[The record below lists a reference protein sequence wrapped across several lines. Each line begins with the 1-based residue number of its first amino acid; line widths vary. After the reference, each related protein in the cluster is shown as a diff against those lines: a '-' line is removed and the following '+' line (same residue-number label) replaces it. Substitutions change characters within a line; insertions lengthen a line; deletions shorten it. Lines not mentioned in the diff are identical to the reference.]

1 MSKIEN
7 DASVSASKKKRIER
21 QKKYENEKRK
31 QFISRTVLIGIS
43 AVIAIVLCFFLIR
56 GLYKSITK
64 VKPSSDYSAGLSDN
78 GFIDGVKASDYVT
91 MPDYKAIKIDKAS
104 VEYSDE
110 DMQSEIDTQLNAHK
124 ELNEDASAEVKDGDT
139 VKIDYVGTIDGEEFE
154 GGNSNGEGHDLVIGS
169 GSFIDDFEQQ
179 LIGSHPGDSV
189 TVKVTFPD
197 DYSTKELQGKDA
209 EFAVEVHGV
218 YEVPEFTDEFVA
230 EYLSEHAKTV
240 DEYKQ
245 YLKDTHYDENLESA
259 LKTKLSEDT
268 EESSYPGYLKQYK
281 SLEMFLDE
289 QTYEQMNQLYQAY
302 YGSGFS
308 SFEEYSGMTEEE
320 YEEDLDR
327 RAKEA
332 IKEKLAAQY
341 ILEAE
346 GVTLSEQDYRDF
358 LMEQYGN
365 DDSFDS
371 NIEEYGLPYLLSER
385 LTDKAV
391 GILKNYVTVE

>member
-1 MSKIEN
+1 MGKIEN
-7 DASVSASKKKRIER
+7 DASISASKKKRIER
-21 QKKYENEKRK
+21 QKKLETEKKK
-31 QFISRTVLIGIS
+31 QFISRTVLVGIS
-43 AVIAIVLCFFLIR
+43 AVIAVLVCFFIIR

-64 VKPSSDYSAGLSDN
+64 VKPSSDYSAGLADN
-78 GFIDGVKASDYVT
+78 GFIEGVKASDYIT

-110 DMQSEIDTQLNAHK
+110 DLQNEIDSQLNAHK
-124 ELNEDASAEVKDGDT
+124 ELNEDTSAEVKDGDT

-154 GGNSNGEGHDLVIGS
+154 GGNSNGEGQDLEIGS

-189 TVKVTFPD
+189 TVKVTFPE
-197 DYSTKELQGKDA
+197 DYSTEELQGKDA

-218 YEVPEFTDEFVA
+218 YEIPEFTDEFVE
-230 EYLSEHAKTV
+230 EYLSENAKTAE
-240 DEYKQ
+240 EYKK
-245 YLKDTHYDENLESA
+245 YLKDKHYDENLESA

-268 EESSYPGYLKQYK
+268 EESKYPKYLKQYK
-281 SLEMFLDE
+281 SLEMFMDE

-302 YGSGFS
+302 YGTGFS
-308 SFEEYSGMTEEE
+308 SFEEYTGMTEEE
-320 YEEDLDR
+320 YEEDLDK

-332 IKEKLAAQY
+332 IKDKLAAQY
-341 ILEAE
+341 VLEAE
-346 GVTLSEQDYRDF
+346 GESLSEQDYRDF
-358 LMEQYGN
+358 LIEQYDN

-371 NIEEYGLPYLLSER
+371 NVEEYGLPYLLSER

-391 GILKNYVTVE
+391 EILKKYATVE